1 MPQEWGVSVIIGPE
15 GGAKGGYIRNSHLRL
30 AGITGAMYHG
40 EKVKT
45 ILGLM
50 KNQNAQAGFYALQW
64 SLLIH

>member
-1 MPQEWGVSVIIGPE
+1 M
-15 GGAKGGYIRNSHLRL
+15 GGAKSSYIRNSPLEVIWHK
-30 AGITGAMYHG
+30 GAMYHG

-45 ILGLM
+45 MLGLM